1 MKTFCRR
8 RSIELAAFLFVIPGL
23 LFATDANAA
32 DENTSKAPAD
42 TTMKLEGGEEGTIF
56 KSLRIEGED
65 RVRIEFDRPALDLSL
80 DPRTAP
86 GLDFEMVLAAL
97 DRAGHDLV
105 TPYMDGSALN
115 RGPRFTRPWLDLFAT
130 GSVVRFQPAIEGV
143 EKWRLDVA
151 DSRGQTVMSYE
162 GKGKPPKEINWD
174 GRTSDGTPAPPG
186 LRYSYVLEAYDRAGN
201 KRNFVGDGFEIP
213 PYIVEDKQGFT
224 MLFSGKELQRT
235 SSSPGAA
242 IPAPIILEAAT
253 RINQSE
259 AFAAPIRIQVTAR
272 SFDDAKRTADAIVND
287 LTPLLLGDPI
297 RLQPITTVEPDA
309 PDTGTIMIAVGMEK

>member
-1 MKTFCRR
+1 MKTVCRCHLYGFAAA
-8 RSIELAAFLFVIPGL
+8 ILVIPLLALAAGVEAAG
-23 LFATDANAA
+23 AGDAK
-32 DENTSKAPAD
+32 TPAD
-42 TTMKLEGGEEGTIF
+42 STMKLQGGDEGTIF

-86 GLDFEMVLAAL
+86 GLDFEIVLAAL

-105 TPYMDGSALN
+105 KPYMDGSALN
-115 RGPRFTRPWLDLFAT
+115 RGPRFTRPWLDLFTT

-174 GRTSDGTPAPPG
+174 GRMTDGTPAPPG

-213 PYIVEDKQGFT
+213 PYIVMGSHGFA
-224 MLFSGKELQRT
+224 MLFSGSELQR
-235 SSSPGAA
+235 SAVAPNSMM
-242 IPAPIILEAAT
+242 PAPVILEAAT
-253 RINQSE
+253 RINQSD
-259 AFAAPIRIQVTAR
+259 AYAAPVRIQVTAR
-272 SFDDAKRTADAIVND
+272 SFDEAKRTADSIVRD
-287 LTPLLLGDPI
+287 LTPFLLGDPI
-297 RLQPITTVEPDA
+297 RLQPVTTVEPDA
-309 PDTGTIMIAVGMEK
+309 PDTGTIMIAVGME